1 MEHISLHI
9 FSVNPLLK
17 EAYLKL
23 QDTERASLAMSKIE
37 EAIGLSPSSV
47 KSIIDD
53 IEARAKQEEKEYED
67 DMRKEKAEIN
77 KEKVLLQNDE
87 HLPGDGAKK
96 KIKED
101 QAKLRDDIR
110 KENVAKSEMDKV
122 KKIEKILTII
132 EAAKYSA
139 MQRAKNKISKL
150 QGVADE
156 GLDGGQ
162 IRKRDLEDLE
172 KDMRRRRRNEINIW
186 LKGSR
191 NHIDT
196 SHFLR
201 NQLHRLEKNRERSSQ
216 WGTDGNKLGLLNHLE
231 TLNEKRMRGEST
243 NDEPRTSKDS
253 PLHRLKFFRTLVSNK
268 KLDSGKQ
275 FAVSK
280 RTDVQEKPKSSVD
293 NFIMAK
299 MLEKMDKLYKIQ
311 ENILKYLKTEHD
323 MHRVQDKSPTKRW
336 RRSLQHSKRHKENSQ
351 TRHEK

>member
-1 MEHISLHI
+1 M
-9 FSVNPLLK
+9 NPLLT

-53 IEARAKQEEKEYED
+53 IETRAKQEEKEYED
-67 DMRKEKAEIN
+67 DMSKEKAKIN
-77 KEKVLLQNDE
+77 KEKALLQSDE
-87 HLPGDGAKK
+87 HETGDGAKT

-101 QAKLRDDIR
+101 EAKLRDDVR
-110 KENVAKSEMDKV
+110 KENVAKSEVDKV

-201 NQLHRLEKNRERSSQ
+201 NQLHKLEKNREGSSR
-216 WGTDGNKLGLLNHLE
+216 WGTNGNKLGLLNHLE

-243 NDEPRTSKDS
+243 NDEPRTTMES
-253 PLHRLKFFRTLVSNK
+253 PLHRLKFFKTLVSNK
-268 KLDSGKQ
+268 KLDSVKQ
-275 FAVSK
+275 FTVSK

-299 MLEKMDKLYKIQ
+299 MMEKMDKLYKIQ

-323 MHRVQDKSPTKRW
+323 MHRLQDKSPTKRW
-336 RRSLQHSKRHKENSQ
+336 RRSLYDSKHHKRIHKRDTKNKI
-351 TRHEK
+351 HHH

>member
-1 MEHISLHI
+1 M
-9 FSVNPLLK
+9 NPLLT

-77 KEKVLLQNDE
+77 KEKVVLQNDE
-87 HLPGDGAKK
+87 HLTGDGAKT
-96 KIKED
+96 KIKEEE
-101 QAKLRDDIR
+101 AKLRDDIR
-110 KENVAKSEMDKV
+110 KENVAKSEVDKV

-150 QGVADE
+150 QSVADE

-201 NQLHRLEKNRERSSQ
+201 NQLHRLKKNPERSSQ

-231 TLNEKRMRGEST
+231 TMNEKRTRGEST
-243 NDEPRTSKDS
+243 NDERQTSKDG

-280 RTDVQEKPKSSVD
+280 RNDVQQKPESSVD

-336 RRSLQHSKRHKENSQ
+336 RRSLHHSKHHKTS
-351 TRHEK
+351 